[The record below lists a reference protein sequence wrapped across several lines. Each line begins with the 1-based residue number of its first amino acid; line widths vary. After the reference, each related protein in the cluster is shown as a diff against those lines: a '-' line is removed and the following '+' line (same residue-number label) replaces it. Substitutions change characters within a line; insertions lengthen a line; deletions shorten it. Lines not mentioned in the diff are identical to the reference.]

1 MEVKAERIGTTL
13 VLAPVGRIETVGAGE
28 FQRYINEEIEA
39 ADEKVVLDMAGVP
52 AVSSAALRGVLL
64 ATRQIEAR
72 GLTLTICALTDP
84 VREVFNMVGFDRLF
98 TVTDS
103 RDAALNR

>member
-1 MEVKAERIGTTL
+1 MEVRAERIGTTL
-13 VLAPVGRIETVGAGE
+13 VLAPVGRIETVGASE
-28 FQRYINEEIEA
+28 FQRYIDEEIEST
-39 ADEKVVLDMAGVP
+39 DERVILDMAGVP

-64 ATRQIEAR
+64 AARQTEGR
-72 GLTLTICALTDP
+72 GLTLIICSLAEP
-84 VREVFNMVGFDRLF
+84 VRDVFEMVGFDRLF

>member
-13 VLAPVGRIETVGAGE
+13 VLAPIGHIETVGAGE
-28 FQRYINEEIEA
+28 FQRYIDEEIEGT
-39 ADEKVVLDMAGVP
+39 EERVILDMAGVP
-52 AVSSAALRGVLL
+52 TVSSAALRGVLL
-64 ATRQIEAR
+64 AARQVEDR
-72 GLTLTICALTDP
+72 GATLTICSLTAP
-84 VREVFNMVGFDRLF
+84 VRDVFETVGFDRLF